1 MRSCVL
7 ALALMLGVV
16 SLSPTPAQAAS
27 LIPASAIAPCSPVY
41 YVVQSG
47 DWLSKIAAAHN
58 LTWQQLYALNQRI
71 IGSNPNLIYP
81 GQVLRICPTSASPA
95 PTPSPTP
102 SPAPTG
108 GSVSPLEFCH
118 STTYWPS
125 GAVYMWEVPVGC
137 YGGIYYPNPRAY
149 PYKAGYG
156 WCNWWPEELHPSW
169 NIWTLP
175 KHRTPKIGAAVWF
188 VPGEQGASSV
198 GHWGGEVIA
207 IRGNWILLSEMND
220 SWRGG
225 GFGRVNYRYV
235 WIDNGVWFV
244 YP

>member
-16 SLSPTPAQAAS
+16 SLLPTPAQAAP
-27 LIPASAIAPCSPVY
+27 LVPASAIAPCS

-47 DWLSKIAAAHN
+47 DWLSKIAARYR
-58 LTWQQLYALNQRI
+58 LTWQQLYALNERI
-71 IGSNPNLIYP
+71 IGSNPNQIHP
-81 GQVLRICPTSASPA
+81 GQVLNVCPNHASPA
-95 PTPSPTP
+95 PAP

-108 GSVSPLEFCH
+108 GGVSAMEFCH
-118 STTYWPS
+118 SATYWPA
-125 GAVYMWEVPVGC
+125 GNVYLWEVPVGC
-137 YGGIYYPNPRAY
+137 YANIYYPNPRAY
-149 PYKAGYG
+149 PYRPGQG

-175 KHRTPKIGAAVWF
+175 KHRAPRIGAAVWF
-188 VPGEQGASSV
+188 NPGEQGASSI

-207 IRGNWILLSEMND
+207 MRGNWILISEMND
-220 SWRGG
+220 EFNGG

-235 WIDNGVWFV
+235 WMDSGVWFV